1 MKSSENKLIKT
12 NIKNNNNKN
21 DYKSKNSCNDNE
33 LNSLEYAEALKIDN
47 RNYLQYYFSLL
58 KQKHLLIFCFYTYDD
73 YNSKVI
79 KISLFLFSFALYY
92 TINALFFTDSTMNN
106 IYEEHGTFNF
116 IYQIP
121 QILYSTIISSIIN
134 IIITYLALTEKR
146 LLKFKKEKTISK
158 EKIHFILKCFII
170 KYTFYFI
177 LDFLFLIL
185 FWYYLS
191 CFGAVYKNTQ
201 IYLIK
206 DTCISFGLTLSY
218 PFLLNLIPGIFRIPS
233 LKVKNGNQKCL
244 YIFSQIIQLI

>member
-1 MKSSENKLIKT
+1 M
-12 NIKNNNNKN
+12 
-21 DYKSKNSCNDNE
+21 
-33 LNSLEYAEALKIDN
+33 
-47 RNYLQYYFSLL
+47 

-79 KISLFLFSFALYY
+79 KISLFFFSFALYY
-92 TINALFFTDSTMNN
+92 IINALFFTDSTMNK

-201 IYLIK
+201 IHLIK
-206 DTCISFGLTLSY
+206 DTLFSFGIYLLY
-218 PFLLNLIPGIFRIPS
+218 PFLIYLLSSSFRMAS
-233 LKVKNGNQKCL
+233 LKHPEYFYK
-244 YIFSQIIQLI
+244 FSKLLK